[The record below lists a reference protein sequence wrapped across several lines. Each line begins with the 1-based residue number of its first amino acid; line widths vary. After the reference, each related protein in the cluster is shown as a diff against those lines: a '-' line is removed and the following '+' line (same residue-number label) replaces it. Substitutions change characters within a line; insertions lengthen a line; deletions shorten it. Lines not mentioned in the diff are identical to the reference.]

1 MAYVANEYDTEKDA
15 AIIEVERQTGPSNFF
30 RAMSHRPDA
39 IRAVFQ
45 FYRAVMSPGSISER
59 LKEMVYLTV
68 STINEC
74 AYCSDHHETSAKK
87 VGLTDEEIEDL
98 RAETDYHFTEQER
111 VALRYARELT
121 RTASAERETRVLLEN
136 NFRPEQQVEL
146 TLIVGLANFTNRF
159 NNGLAVP
166 LEKDK
171 HWTA

>member
-1 MAYVANEYDTEKDA
+1 MAYLTNEFDTEKDA
-15 AIIEVERQTGPSNFF
+15 AINEVERQTGPSNFF

-39 IRAVFQ
+39 MRAVFQ
-45 FYRAVMSPGSISER
+45 LYQTVMSPGSISER

-68 STINEC
+68 SFVNEC

-87 VGLTDEEIEDL
+87 VLTDEEVENL
-98 RAETDYHFTEQER
+98 RVETDYHFTEQER
-111 VALRYARELT
+111 AALRYARELT
-121 RTASAERETRVLLEN
+121 RTASAERETRELLES
-136 NFRPEQQVEL
+136 NFQPEQQVEL

-159 NNGLAVP
+159 NNGLGVP

>member
-1 MAYVANEYDTEKDA
+1 MAYLTNELDTEKDT
-15 AIIEVERQTGPSNFF
+15 AINEVERQTGPSNFF

-39 IRAVFQ
+39 MRAGFQ
-45 FYRAVMSPGSISER
+45 FYRTVMSPGSISER

-68 STINEC
+68 SMVNEC
-74 AYCSDHHETSAKK
+74 AYCSAHHEAIAKK
-87 VGLTDEEIEDL
+87 VGLTEEEIEDL

-111 VALRYARELT
+111 AALRYARELT
-121 RTASAERETRVLLEN
+121 RAASAERETRELLESK
-136 NFRPEQQVEL
+136 FQPEQQVEL

-159 NNGLAVP
+159 NNGLGVP

>member
-1 MAYVANEYDTEKDA
+1 MAYPAQQFDTEKDA
-15 AIIEVERQTGPSNFF
+15 AIAEVERQTGPSNFF

-39 IRAVFQ
+39 TRAVFQ
-45 FYRAVMSPGSISER
+45 FYQTVMSPGSISER

-68 STINEC
+68 SFVNEC
-74 AYCSDHHETSAKK
+74 VYCSDHHETSAKK
-87 VGLTDEEIEDL
+87 IGLTDEEIENL

-111 VALRYARELT
+111 SALRYARELT
-121 RTASAERETRVLLEN
+121 RTASADRETRELFEH
-136 NFRPEQQVEL
+136 NFQPEQQVEL

-159 NNGLAVP
+159 NNGLGVP